1 MEIEILTHSKTLK
14 KILPEIAV
22 FYAKRL
28 NITKSKYKVFIC
40 TDPTLKEDG
49 NNGLCAKTG
58 PKEITIALY
67 SRLTPVKLLYTLAH
81 EMVHAKQMC
90 RGHYKHEPM
99 KYGEGVHHY
108 WLGKRVV
115 AKYIDRPWEREA
127 FKLESILVEELT
139 DYMNKKLK
147 NKKVDKK

>member
-1 MEIEILTHSKTLK
+1 MEIEIHTHSKTYQRM
-14 KILPEIAV
+14 LPVLAS

-28 NITKSKYKVFIC
+28 NIHKSKYKVVIV

-58 PKEITIALY
+58 EREITIALY
-67 SRLTPVKLLYTLAH
+67 SRLNPVKLLYTLAH
-81 EMVHAKQMC
+81 EMVHVKQMC

-99 KYGEGVHHY
+99 KYGRGVYHY
-108 WLGKRVV
+108 WLGKRVN

-139 DYMNKKLK
+139 DYMEKKA
-147 NKKVDKK
+147 KKQKFDKK